1 VVCVVVLHTRD
12 DALETSP
19 VIPRIE
25 PVDRA
30 FVDHRSAGVRPAGA
44 MDSSRRSSA
53 RNRTCSS
60 TARASPCRGLPA
72 MRRNRSLMA
81 QTCSSIRGGGGDS
94 GGRLGFQAPSWR
106 IGSRSLSATTARMFL
121 VRTMFGLYDV
131 ALHTAGPRRHSAAVR
146 RSRDATFGDTIR
158 SLWPVRLPRARN
170 APRTS
175 DSCESESADRAL
187 FHAPQRKPII

>member
-1 VVCVVVLHTRD
+1 MVCVVVLHTGD

-30 FVDHRSAGVRPAGA
+30 LVDHRSAGA
-44 MDSSRRSSA
+44 MDSSLRSSA

-81 QTCSSIRGGGGDS
+81 KTCSSIRGGGDS
-94 GGRLGFQAPSWR
+94 GGRLGFHAPSWR

-131 ALHTAGPRRHSAAVR
+131 ALHTAGPRRHSAAVPG
-146 RSRDATFGDTIR
+146 SRDATFGDTIR

-187 FHAPQRKPII
+187 FHAPRRKPII